1 MKIVNINDIED
12 LIINKY
18 FIEQKLL
25 EDNKIESKMS
35 IDEFINTYAKIDLIY
50 KLQNFNIPFG
60 FRKIN
65 GEDYLF
71 VITDDNN
78 ILDIIKNK
86 LKLLKY
92 NLDNLQKVNYEDL
105 LKNEHLRDE
114 EYIIKDSDYYKVI

>member
-50 KLQNFNIPFG
+50 KLQDFNIPFG

-92 NLDNLQKVNYEDL
+92 NLDNLQKVNYVDL

>member
-50 KLQNFNIPFG
+50 KLQDFNIPFG
-60 FRKIN
+60 FRQIN

-78 ILDIIKNK
+78 MLDIIKNK

>member
-25 EDNKIESKMS
+25 ENNKIESKMS

-50 KLQNFNIPFG
+50 KLQDFNIPFG

-92 NLDNLQKVNYEDL
+92 NLDNLQKVNYVDL